1 MSYFVDKKV
10 SGYITSEHKHY
21 DVWDEVWLFG
31 PAEEPHELKMKVPRT
46 KGGHHLGTL
55 EIARELEAMDI
66 EPELIDEDY
75 NICSIGWSDKH
86 QKYYGWSHRAIT
98 GFSIGDKIFE
108 ADFGDGKTHFTKHGH
123 VTIETKEQAR
133 QSAINFA
140 EYIG

>member
-1 MSYFVDKKV
+1 MSDHIDEKA
-10 SGYITSEHKHY
+10 SGFISEEHKHY

-31 PAEEPHELKMKVPRT
+31 PKDDPHELKLKVPRT
-46 KGGHHLGTL
+46 KDGHHLGML

-66 EPELIDEDY
+66 EPELIDEDHSV
-75 NICSIGWSDKH
+75 CSIGWSEKN

-98 GFSIGDKIFE
+98 GFAIGDKIFE
-108 ADFGDGKTHFTKHGH
+108 ADFGDGKMPFTKHGH

-133 QSAINFA
+133 QAAVNFA